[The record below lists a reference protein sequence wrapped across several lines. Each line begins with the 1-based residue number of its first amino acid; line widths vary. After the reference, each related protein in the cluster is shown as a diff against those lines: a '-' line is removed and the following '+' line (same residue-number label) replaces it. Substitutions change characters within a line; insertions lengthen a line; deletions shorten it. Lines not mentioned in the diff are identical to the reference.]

1 QEVCEFQV
9 AALDASPA
17 VFSAALNSVERI
29 QTELNAIQFAVFSA
43 ALYSVA
49 MAQTELNAAV
59 FSAELN
65 SVAVAQTGLIA
76 TVFFAALNSVEP
88 RVCMLPGTGKRGVS
102 DITKNLF
109 VVQTDA
115 LWVVGGFNELVA
127 NSLRGHAVEERGVG
141 LVPRHCNRLR
151 NGLSCT
157 SGQGLRPQV
166 VFSRAKS
173 ASLP

>member
-1 QEVCEFQV
+1 MRQRLQEVCEFQV
-9 AALDASPA
+9 AALDAPSA

-49 MAQTELNAAV
+49 MAQTEL
-59 FSAELN
+59 
-65 SVAVAQTGLIA
+65 IA
-76 TVFFAALNSVEP
+76 TIFFAALNSVEP

-115 LWVVGGFNELVA
+115 LRVVGGFNELVA
-127 NSLRGHAVEERGVG
+127 NSSRGHAVEERGVG